1 MERRVKFNTTTK
13 FVIAEEELK
22 YLYTLM
28 ALLQYPYESDPEY
41 RDYNLIRRL
50 RNDFKRFNE
59 EITKLNE
66 THPNNLALSQIRLF
80 IQKHYGY
87 LKRVYSALE
96 HSNTQQ

>member
-22 YLYTLM
+22 LLYTIM
-28 ALLQYPYESDPEY
+28 ALLQYPYEIDPEY

-50 RNDFKRFNE
+50 RNDFKRFNK
-59 EITKLNE
+59 EITKLGE
-66 THPNNLALSQIRLF
+66 IYPNNLVISQIRLF

-87 LKRVYSALE
+87 LKRVNSGLKQ
-96 HSNTQQ
+96 SNTE